1 MYKSNRNILSDD
13 IVLSC
18 LWANSFYIAETRN
31 KYVVAT
37 SDCGLSLQLS
47 YFFIICLG
55 YRKRFQPPLSTFQKG
70 GFLR

>member
-1 MYKSNRNILSDD
+1 MYKSNRNILRVGISF
-13 IVLSC
+13 
-18 LWANSFYIAETRN
+18 LWANSYYIAETRN

-47 YFFIICLG
+47 YFFIILLG

-70 GFLR
+70 GISM